1 MKRAVRLAPEAEPA
15 QMGHPGGEARRAA
28 RRRSPSGGTAHRE
41 GPIGQAA
48 VDLVEG
54 PLETRVDDGVERQV
68 LLLDG
73 GDGGLGQLAWLD
85 LSLADEGGLRG
96 GVELEQAP
104 VLPLPGFVDAPW
116 RAPAVVQSGRMEGLR
131 VVVTGAARGSVALA
145 TELRQRGAEVVTLD
159 INPDGVDH
167 QCDVSD
173 AEQVEAVFDDIGDID
188 GLVNNAALL
197 VGRRRFEDIP
207 LDEWERMLAVN
218 VTGTFLCTRAASSRM
233 PRGGSIVNL
242 ASETAFTGSFGFVHT
257 RGVQGRGGVDV
268 AGPRPRARP
277 RNIRVNTVAPGFTP
291 ETAGRACWA
300 GGDVRRERHAARP
313 GRHCLRSPRDDH
325 LPALTGQRLRERSGH
340 PRERRP
346 HRPLT
351 GRLAWRPCA
360 GCGVLSPP

>member
-1 MKRAVRLAPEAEPA
+1 MD
-15 QMGHPGGEARRAA
+15 H
-28 RRRSPSGGTAHRE
+28 
-41 GPIGQAA
+41 
-48 VDLVEG
+48 
-54 PLETRVDDGVERQV
+54 GVERRV

-73 GDGGLGQLAWLD
+73 GDGGLGQLAWFD
-85 LSLADEGGLRG
+85 LSSRTRAAWAVASSSSKRLFYSFPASSTRLG
-96 GVELEQAP
+96 
-104 VLPLPGFVDAPW
+104 
-116 RAPAVVQSGRMEGLR
+116 APARLCRVGGWRGLGRRHRRREGIGL
-131 VVVTGAARGSVALA
+131 ALA

-173 AEQVEAVFDDIGDID
+173 ADQVEAVFDDIDID

-197 VGRRRFEDIP
+197 VGRRFEDIP

-242 ASETAFTGSFGFVHT
+242 ASETAFTGSFGFVHS

-300 GGDVRRERHAARP
+300 WRRR
-313 GRHCLRSPRDDH
+313 
-325 LPALTGQRLRERSGH
+325 T
-340 PRERRP
+340 
-346 HRPLT
+346 T
-351 GRLAWRPCA
+351 
-360 GCGVLSPP
+360 